1 MKEVSGETIGS
12 NDEIGTEGKDPVL
25 HDVIPYCS
33 DPEFI
38 RQELAAARKT
48 EDPLSYL
55 EKRMGDL
62 EGGRK
67 GDIRILLNRLAR
79 FGR

>member
-1 MKEVSGETIGS
+1 MNKLSGEPVGS
-12 NDEIGTEGKDPVL
+12 DVERGAEGKDPVL
-25 HDVIPYCS
+25 EDVIPYCS

-38 RQELAAARKT
+38 RQELVTARKT
-48 EDPLSYL
+48 GDPLSYL
-55 EKRMGDL
+55 EKRMKEI

-79 FGR
+79 LGR